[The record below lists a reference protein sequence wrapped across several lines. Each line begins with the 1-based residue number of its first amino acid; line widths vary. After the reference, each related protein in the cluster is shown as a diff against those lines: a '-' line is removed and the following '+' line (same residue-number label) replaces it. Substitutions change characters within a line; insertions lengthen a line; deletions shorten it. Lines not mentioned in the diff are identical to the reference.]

1 MLSIVIIFIYRF
13 LQHILKKMSEG
24 IEITKE
30 MLGKSKEELYKKYGE
45 NEEKIASLK
54 HKQQQVKVL

>member
-1 MLSIVIIFIYRF
+1 M
-13 LQHILKKMSEG
+13 QHILKKMSEG

-54 HKQQQVKVL
+54 HKQKQVKVL